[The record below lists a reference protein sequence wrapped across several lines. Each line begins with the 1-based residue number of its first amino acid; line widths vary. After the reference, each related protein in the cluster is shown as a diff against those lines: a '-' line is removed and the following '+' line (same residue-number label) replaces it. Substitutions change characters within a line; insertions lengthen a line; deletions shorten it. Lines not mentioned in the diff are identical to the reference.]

1 MIIDFN
7 DKYQIR
13 ELSELELNAIV
24 FYIIKNINKFNMKN
38 FLFSLQVLIAIILDE
53 SPDMNETLYSIIK
66 KKNNNDIPFIDITIN
81 FFKGVLDNIK
91 QFEMI
96 EKNNEN
102 KNNIYLTVNCL
113 INLFEIVE
121 LFCWDN
127 IRKNLDKKYLDEI
140 NEAIKMQ
147 FNLLLNLKQEEE
159 NNAFIITKLELC
171 SAIRKFLS
179 RYSSGKSEENI
190 NPKNLLKNYLINGE
204 LWPISFDDNEIDNE
218 INSIFGNFEITIS
231 QAVNL
236 YDYLGGDI
244 QKLVEIKEK
253 CLNYSEKILNSK
265 KILEEEKINNIEQ
278 RNSILDNNL
287 KEIIKNEIR
296 KSIYPKKN
304 IDVLPEKT
312 DDENEKNEEKEN
324 ISEENNEEEEEE
336 VEEEEEK
343 EEIEKNEEII
353 Y

>member
-1 MIIDFN
+1 MPLSDLCVDSGEMGFGLVLLAMYKEMSGWQNNFINEVINSENNQLKNYKDLFNSKIMIQDCESDQILDLPHFDSEITLRNDKNTSLFEMIIDNSYRKESEVIYNYDEIEEELAAFILTKIKAFKQDFRKVIYQYECFVGERSSMIIDFN

-13 ELSELELNAIV
+13 ELTELELNAIV

-127 IRKNLDKKYLDEI
+127 IRKNLDKKYLEEI

-147 FNLLLNLKQEEE
+147 FNLLLNLKQ
-159 NNAFIITKLELC
+159 
-171 SAIRKFLS
+171 
-179 RYSSGKSEENI
+179 
-190 NPKNLLKNYLINGE
+190 
-204 LWPISFDDNEIDNE
+204 
-218 INSIFGNFEITIS
+218 NF
-231 QAVNL
+231 
-236 YDYLGGDI
+236 YRDI
-244 QKLVEIKEK
+244 PQVKV
-253 CLNYSEKILNSK
+253 K
-265 KILEEEKINNIEQ
+265 KI
-278 RNSILDNNL
+278 
-287 KEIIKNEIR
+287 
-296 KSIYPKKN
+296 
-304 IDVLPEKT
+304 
-312 DDENEKNEEKEN
+312 
-324 ISEENNEEEEEE
+324 
-336 VEEEEEK
+336 
-343 EEIEKNEEII
+343 
-353 Y
+353 